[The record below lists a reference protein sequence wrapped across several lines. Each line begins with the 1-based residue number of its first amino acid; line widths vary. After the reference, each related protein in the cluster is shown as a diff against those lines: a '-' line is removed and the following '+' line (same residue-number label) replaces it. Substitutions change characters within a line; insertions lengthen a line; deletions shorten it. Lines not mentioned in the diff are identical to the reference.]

1 MDAKCRTVKAIQTLV
16 PDPTRWQSKADE
28 IRSKTVQ
35 FPAVRLAVVRCIWK
49 LPAMALN
56 PQSRAVWSTA
66 KVRVWP
72 DLVVLATF
80 PRFAGDR
87 VAAFAGRVGVRDAS
101 AFVAFVTEGEECS
114 LTAPAAAFGAWRLRD
129 RATEV
134 TTGLRALTI
143 DASMP
148 VDLVGFLAPL
158 AERLAAAQIP
168 IIPQCGFRTDHVLL
182 PNARLDDAV
191 KVIEGLIADARKEGP

>member
-1 MDAKCRTVKAIQTLV
+1 
-16 PDPTRWQSKADE
+16 
-28 IRSKTVQ
+28 
-35 FPAVRLAVVRCIWK
+35 
-49 LPAMALN
+49 MALN

-66 KVRVWP
+66 QVKVWP
-72 DLVVLATF
+72 DPLVLATF

-87 VAAFAGRVGVRDAS
+87 VAAFAGRVGVRDVS
-101 AFVAFVTEGEECS
+101 AFVAFVTEGDECS
-114 LTAPAAAFGAWRLRD
+114 LTAPEAAFGSWRLRG

-134 TTGLRALTI
+134 TGGLRAMTI

-168 IIPQCGFRTDHVLL
+168 IIPQCGFRTDHVLV
-182 PNARLDDAV
+182 PDARLDDAV
-191 KVIEGLIADARKEGP
+191 KIALGLIADARKEGP